1 MEQKK
6 ENYEKKIKNENN
18 NYQKTLGK
26 NLRLARNLA
35 KMTQAKLAEEIEA
48 SVEHISNIERGQ
60 GYSSVKMAIE
70 ICNTL
75 NISANFLFEG
85 TITNNENTINSVIDK
100 DLAEDYA
107 KLNPENKKTIDKLIH
122 ALVNYQKNNSTLR
135 KNLKVLD
142 TDKN

>member
-1 MEQKK
+1 
-6 ENYEKKIKNENN
+6 
-18 NYQKTLGK
+18 
-26 NLRLARNLA
+26 
-35 KMTQAKLAEEIEA
+35 
-48 SVEHISNIERGQ
+48 
-60 GYSSVKMAIE
+60 MAIE

-122 ALVNYQKNNSTLR
+122 ALVNDQKNNSTLR